1 MDDYRILNIINFNF
15 LGIIH
20 KYNFFAEGGGILVT
34 IDTRWI
40 NKSGIGTYLIN
51 ILPGV
56 IAANPQIEF
65 CLLGEEA
72 ILRNSIFS
80 TFNNVYF
87 INFSSIMY
95 SLSEQWVIIR
105 KIPKKTTLFWATHY
119 NIPLLY
125 RGAMLVTVYD
135 LFHLAKPHLVRGF
148 HKRLYAKLMFWSL
161 HYRAVAILTISHFS
175 KCELIRFAGKFKQ
188 PIFPIHLG
196 VADDWFEIP
205 QQPRPYLR
213 KYVLFV
219 GNVKPHKNLSAL
231 VEAFGSISHL
241 IQHDLIIV
249 GKKEGF
255 ITGDS
260 AVADAAIKLGD
271 RVHFTGYVDA
281 EVLHQYFAHAE
292 LMVFPSLYEGFGLPP
307 LEAMA
312 AGCPVLCSNSA
323 SLPEVCG
330 DAAIYFDPNRVSD
343 IAEKMLALVDDDIL
357 LASLKRKG
365 LEHAKSFSWK
375 SCVSQTCEVIQGLL
389 NNSSKGMK

>member
-1 MDDYRILNIINFNF
+1 MI
-15 LGIIH
+15 
-20 KYNFFAEGGGILVT
+20 T
-34 IDTRWI
+34 IDGRWI
-40 NKSGIGTYLIN
+40 NTSGIGTYLSNVI
-51 ILPGV
+51 PGV
-56 IAANPQIEF
+56 LNSFPDYEFHILGDAASLSRLKGIKQVNFQVIQCSAKMYSIDEQIE
-65 CLLGEEA
+65 L
-72 ILRNSIFS
+72 IRSIPS
-80 TFNNVYF
+80 QT
-87 INFSSIMY
+87 
-95 SLSEQWVIIR
+95 R
-105 KIPKKTTLFWATHY
+105 LFWATHY

-125 RGAMLVTVYD
+125 RGKMIVTVYD
-135 LFHLAKPHLVRGF
+135 LFHLARPQLVRGF
-148 HKRLYAKLMFWSL
+148 HKRLYAKLMFWAL
-161 HYRAVAILTISHFS
+161 HYRAAAILTISHFS
-175 KCELIRFAGKFKQ
+175 KRELTRLAGEFKQ

-196 VADDWFEIP
+196 VADSWFEIP
-205 QQPRPYLR
+205 KKPRPYLR
-213 KYVLFV
+213 KYILFV

-260 AVADAAIKLGD
+260 AVAEAAIKLGD
-271 RVHFTGYVDA
+271 RVDFTGYVDA

-330 DAAIYFDPNRVSD
+330 DAAIYFDPNRASD
-343 IAEKMLALVDDDIL
+343 IAEKLLGLVNDDDL

-375 SCVSQTCEVIQGLL
+375 SCVFQTCEVIRILL

>member
-1 MDDYRILNIINFNF
+1 MI
-15 LGIIH
+15 
-20 KYNFFAEGGGILVT
+20 T
-34 IDTRWI
+34 IDARWI
-40 NKSGIGTYLIN
+40 NASGMGTYLSN
-51 ILPGV
+51 VLPGV
-56 IAANPQIEF
+56 IRCFPDEKF
-65 CLLGEEA
+65 CLLGNKSTLTTLIGVNHQNLYIIEA
-72 ILRNSIFS
+72 NSP
-80 TFNNVYF
+80 
-87 INFSSIMY
+87 MY
-95 SLSEQWVIIR
+95 SLVEQFELLN
-105 KIPKKTTLFWATHY
+105 KIPKNTNIFWSTHY
-119 NIPLLY
+119 NIPLFY
-125 RGAMLVTVYD
+125 RGKMIVTVYD
-135 LFHLAKPHLVRGF
+135 LFHLAQPQLVGGF
-148 HKRLYAKLMFWSL
+148 HKRLYAKLMFCAL
-161 HYRAVAILTISHFS
+161 HYRASAILTISHFS
-175 KCELIRFAGKFKQ
+175 KRELIRLTGEFKQ

-196 VADDWFEIP
+196 VADSWFEIP
-205 QQPRPYLR
+205 KKPRLYLR
-213 KYVLFV
+213 KYILFV

-281 EVLHQYFAHAE
+281 DVLHQYFAHAE

-343 IAEKMLALVDDDIL
+343 IAEKLLGLVNDDVL
-357 LASLKRKG
+357 LAYLKRKG

-375 SCVSQTCEVIQGLL
+375 SCASQTCEVIQGLL
-389 NNSSKGMK
+389 NDSSKGMK